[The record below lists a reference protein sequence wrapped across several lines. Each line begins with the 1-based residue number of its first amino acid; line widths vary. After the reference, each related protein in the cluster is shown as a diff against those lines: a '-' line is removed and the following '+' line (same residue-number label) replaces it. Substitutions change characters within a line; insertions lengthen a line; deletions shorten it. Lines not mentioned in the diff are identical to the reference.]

1 MKIIVEVIPEKGD
14 EVLGVK
20 TIATQGQVYAP
31 KSLAGR
37 KVLLILIGSKEGGNK
52 T

>member
-1 MKIIVEVIPEKGD
+1 MKTIVEVDSEKGD
-14 EVLGVK
+14 EILGVK

-37 KVLLILIGSKEGGNK
+37 EVLLILIGEKKREVR
-52 T
+52 